1 MAAVQKITPFLWLD
15 GVAREAAAF
24 YVSVFNNS
32 RILSSD
38 TFGEGMA
45 EGSSTVVFE
54 LDGVQFVAFDGIPA
68 IEFTEAISFMV
79 SCDSQDEIDH
89 LWDNLAADG
98 TEIQCGWL
106 KDRFGVTW
114 QIIPKDLPDML
125 MNGPNANR
133 VLEVMLPMKK
143 LDLQKLLEA
152 HQGG

>member
-1 MAAVQKITPFLWLD
+1 MATVQKITPFLWLD
-15 GVAREAAAF
+15 GVAREAAEF
-24 YVSVFNNS
+24 YVSIFNNS

-38 TFGEGMA
+38 TFGEGPA
-45 EGSSTVVFE
+45 EGSSTVAFE
-54 LDGVQFVAFDGIPA
+54 LDGVQFVAFDGVPA

-89 LWDNLAADG
+89 LWDNLTAGG

-114 QIIPKDLPDML
+114 QIIPADLPAWL
-125 MNGPNANR
+125 MNGPNANL
-133 VLEVMLPMKK
+133 VMEVMLPMKK
-143 LDLQKLLEA
+143 LDLQELQEA

>member
-1 MAAVQKITPFLWLD
+1 MATVQKITPFLWLD
-15 GVAREAAAF
+15 GVAREAAEF
-24 YVSVFNNS
+24 YVSIFNNS

-38 TFGEGMA
+38 TFGEGPA
-45 EGSSTVVFE
+45 EGSSTVAFE
-54 LDGVQFVAFDGIPA
+54 LDGVQFVAFDGVPA

-89 LWDNLAADG
+89 LWDNLTAGG

-114 QIIPKDLPDML
+114 QIIPKDLPGML
-125 MNGPNANR
+125 MSGPNANR

-143 LDLQKLLEA
+143 LDLQKLLQA

>member
-1 MAAVQKITPFLWLD
+1 MAVVQKITPFLWLD
-15 GVAREAAAF
+15 GVAREAAEF
-24 YVSVFNNS
+24 YVSIFPNS
-32 RILSSD
+32 RIVSSN
-38 TFGEGMA
+38 TYGEGLA

-79 SCDSQDEIDH
+79 SCESQDEIDH
-89 LWDNLAADG
+89 LWDNLTAGG

-106 KDRFGVTW
+106 KDRYGVTW
-114 QIIPKDLPDML
+114 QIIPAELPAWL
-125 MNGPNANR
+125 MSGPNANR
-133 VLEVMLPMKK
+133 VLEAMLPMKK

>member
-1 MAAVQKITPFLWLD
+1 MPKVQKITPFLWLD
-15 GVAREAAAF
+15 GVASEAAEF
-24 YVSVFNNS
+24 YVSIFPNS
-32 RILSSD
+32 RIVSSN
-38 TFGEGMA
+38 TYGEEVA

-79 SCDSQDEIDH
+79 SCESQDEIDH
-89 LWDNLAADG
+89 LWDNLTVGG

-106 KDRFGVTW
+106 KDRYGVTW
-114 QIIPKDLPDML
+114 QIIPAELPAWL
-125 MNGPNANR
+125 MSGPNGNR
-133 VLEVMLPMKK
+133 VLEAMLPMKK